1 MFMLKIIRR
10 LTVVGAIIV
19 VLSYM
24 LKWVEV
30 QTALA
35 ATSIRPIS
43 ILILGITLLI
53 LSFFPTKGQWR
64 GASKVMLVAGSLA
77 ALVVTLWAL
86 TEAILQN
93 SLLPYNQLGPG
104 PVIAVIGTV
113 MFIIGS
119 VGHLQ
124 KTTGEGMENHG
135 EPSYRVV
142 GLEDHQSEYESQDIN
157 GMSGNFVEGEG

>member
-10 LTVVGAIIV
+10 LTVIGAIV
-19 VLSYM
+19 VMLSYM

-30 QTALA
+30 QTPGAI
-35 ATSIRPIS
+35 TSIRPIS
-43 ILILGITLLI
+43 ILILGVTLLI

-64 GASKVMLVAGSLA
+64 SASKVMLVAGSLA
-77 ALVVTLWAL
+77 ALVVTLWAM
-86 TEAILQN
+86 TEAILQK

-104 PVIAVIGTV
+104 PVVALIGMVMFVIG
-113 MFIIGS
+113 S
-119 VGHLQ
+119 LGHLQ
-124 KTTGEGMENHG
+124 KTTEDEVQYE

-142 GLEDHQSEYESQDIN
+142 GLEDQSELEPQDLN